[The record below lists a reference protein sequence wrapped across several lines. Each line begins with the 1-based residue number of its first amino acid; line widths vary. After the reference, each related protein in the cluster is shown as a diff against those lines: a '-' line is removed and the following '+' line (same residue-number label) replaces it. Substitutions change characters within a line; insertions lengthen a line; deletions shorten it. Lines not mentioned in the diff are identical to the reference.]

1 MISGRFEWSLNRIKW
16 AGQNQQFTLSY
27 RNRELTTVRA
37 FNQLMDQMRPMD
49 KREDLLKDTFEIRER
64 LPELLGDVWRKTDRD
79 LGHLLA
85 RHLAGEDVEGDIIDL
100 LLRHKPIKEWI
111 EGQAGSRTFHYL
123 TGKYDPLLG
132 ARPPPRRA
140 SVSSYA
146 LRAVAPMRGSQHSR
160 ASRFRSVP

>member
-1 MISGRFEWSLNRIKW
+1 
-16 AGQNQQFTLSY
+16 
-27 RNRELTTVRA
+27 
-37 FNQLMDQMRPMD
+37 MD

-123 TGKYDPLLG
+123 TGKYDPLPG
-132 ARPPPRRA
+132 GPTSTPQGIRKFVCPAGGCT
-140 SVSSYA
+140 YA
-146 LRAVAPMRGSQHSR
+146 WILHKPGQPVPLCPIHDLPLREV
-160 ASRFRSVP
+160 